1 MMRALYPANAMRQI
15 TIIAI
20 NAFMELVRQPV
31 FLLLFTLSPMLCVG
45 LALFDY
51 FGFGGTTTGPVNFD
65 VQMVKDGA
73 LTVTFLTGLA
83 AAVLCST
90 SSISREI
97 ETGTALA
104 VLSKP
109 VGRLHFL
116 LGKYLGIIGALSVGT
131 YLNLIGVLLAS
142 RMASDAYGNFDIVG
156 TITFLIF
163 IALAYLAGGL
173 VNYFLHKPFV
183 PTTVGYLTLALTIGF
198 FVICAQDKTTAFY
211 WVDSGAGVD
220 ATFWDIWT
228 FTDGGGV
235 RGEVVQQKLD
245 RDKNMWQYVDFGM
258 IQLTLLI
265 LFSLWI
271 LASVAV
277 ACSTRLSWMPNM
289 MICTSVFLIGM
300 MSDYLLGE
308 SAEGGGLIRQG
319 EYVEYRPSAPQN
331 GAHKAF
337 LLEPQG
343 IRRLDS
349 QQYLVRVNFS
359 TTQYEGEAF
368 EDNVITYD
376 AGTNREATIESLR
389 MELNRQPTEEEIA
402 GRMVATIDF
411 DFLRELLNNE
421 FKLQWNRPLN
431 NAMITVGREIMP
443 AGFPQEPWE
452 TSIFFQSDEFQN
464 RKKEKMAV
472 WQVKAD
478 KEGWK
483 LNERESEL
491 MQNLVETIQL
501 EKEQELV
508 NRMIL
513 EVDANLEK
521 FELGEFGLQDGNGD
535 LSKEA
540 LVERKEKQKDRL
552 KQFQYFRTQSKMET
566 LPGQLSFWIRPLTG
580 ITRKWDNG
588 KRVLREVSQGSAVA
602 KILYVLLPNWQLFW
616 LSDAVSPEEEE
627 LKVLLGDMEYRE
639 GHVPWSYVFTSL
651 FYVVLYVGL
660 VLSAALWLFENR
672 ELN

>member
-1 MMRALYPANAMRQI
+1 
-15 TIIAI
+15 
-20 NAFMELVRQPV
+20 MELVRQPV
-31 FLLLFTLSPMLCVG
+31 FLLLFTLSPLLCVG

-51 FGFGGTTTGPVNFD
+51 FGFGGTSTGPVNFD
-65 VQMVKDGA
+65 VKMVKDGA
-73 LTVTFLTGLA
+73 LTVTLFTGLA
-83 AAVLCST
+83 AAVLCAT

-142 RMASDAYGNFDIVG
+142 RMASDAYGNYDIVG
-156 TITFLIF
+156 TITLLIF

-183 PTTVGYLTLALTIGF
+183 PITVGYLTIALTVGF

-211 WVDSGAGVD
+211 WVDSGAGID

-235 RGEVVQQKLD
+235 RGEEVLQKLD
-245 RDKNMWQYVDFGM
+245 KDKNMWQHVDFGV

-265 LFSLWI
+265 LFALWI

-289 MICTSVFLIGM
+289 MICTGVFLIGM

-319 EYVEYRPSAPQN
+319 EYVEYRPPESQN
-331 GAHKAF
+331 GVYKAF

-349 QQYLVRVNFS
+349 LQYLVRVNFS

-402 GRMVATIDF
+402 GRMVATIDY
-411 DFLRELLNNE
+411 DFLREQLNNE

-431 NAMITVGREIMP
+431 NAMITVGREMMP
-443 AGFPQEPWE
+443 AGFPQESWE

-464 RKKEKMAV
+464 RKKEKMIG

-478 KEGWK
+478 KEGW
-483 LNERESEL
+483 NFSERKSEL
-491 MQNLVETIQL
+491 MRNLVEAIRL
-501 EKEQELV
+501 EKEQKLV
-508 NRMIL
+508 NRMML
-513 EVDANLEK
+513 AVDASSEK
-521 FELGEFGLQDGNGD
+521 FELGEFGLEDVSNEV
-535 LSKEA
+535 LE
-540 LVERKEKQKDRL
+540 ERKERQKEKFKL
-552 KQFQYFRTQSKMET
+552 FQYLRSQSQMET
-566 LPGQLSFWIRPLTG
+566 LPGQLSFWIRPQTG
-580 ITRKWDNG
+580 TTHKWDNG
-588 KRVLREVSQGSAVA
+588 KRVLREVSQGSVVA

-627 LKVLLGDMEYRE
+627 LKVLLGDMKYRE
-639 GHVPWSYVFTSL
+639 GHVPWKYVFTSL
-651 FYVVLYVGL
+651 FYVVTYVSL
-660 VLSAALWLFENR
+660 VLSVALWLFENR